1 MSAVSVVVFVATAAP
16 KRLVLNS
23 TLTDAAHSGGNVV
36 LQVTLALGDEP
47 PLTLTALTVTFSD
60 VAMQSKGIMHKNMA
74 VV

>member
-1 MSAVSVVVFVATAAP
+1 MSVVSIVVFVTTADP

-47 PLTLTALTVTFSD
+47 LTLTALTVTFSD
-60 VAMQSKGIMHKNMA
+60 VAMQSKE
-74 VV
+74 

>member
-1 MSAVSVVVFVATAAP
+1 MSAVSVVLVVVFVATAAP

-47 PLTLTALTVTFSD
+47 LTLTALTVTFSD
-60 VAMQSKGIMHKNMA
+60 AAMQSKE
-74 VV
+74 